1 MLRADRRERSTL
13 WFNTWGEVGHAKLD
27 ETNNL
32 KCEELLDEVKWE
44 DSQLVVFKLSSED
57 NGGNEGVPEYRVV
70 MKAYKP
76 PPFRWHYADLDD
88 TNASAYQLRGR
99 TLFFVVILF
108 AIILLASLLFFYA
121 RWVCRSPPSNS
132 HRNPDAA
139 AAAAG
144 GVGRRRRGLDAA
156 VVSALPV
163 LLYGS
168 QIVRSNGK
176 KKTESGAEEGAE
188 CCICLSVFEEED
200 EIKFLPDCNHCFHS
214 DCVDRWLLTQSTCP
228 LCRSSLRF
236 HQSADTQIVIH

>member
-1 MLRADRRERSTL
+1 MGSSQRE
-13 WFNTWGEVGHAKLD
+13 
-27 ETNNL
+27 
-32 KCEELLDEVKWE
+32 
-44 DSQLVVFKLSSED
+44 
-57 NGGNEGVPEYRVV
+57 
-70 MKAYKP
+70 P

-121 RWVCRSPPSNS
+121 RWVCRSPPSSNS

-139 AAAAG
+139 AAG
-144 GVGRRRRGLDAA
+144 EVGRRRRGLDAA
-156 VVSALPV
+156 VISALPV

-176 KKTESGAEEGAE
+176 KKTESGAEEGGE

-236 HQSADTQIVIH
+236 HRSPDTQIVIH